1 MPDAVIPRRLTRGAL
16 LLILPAMLVLAGCHG
31 GPDAAGMYARA
42 RSEAARGD
50 RAARTS
56 FALAS
61 RDYGRALA
69 TLDRLVQRYP
79 DSPQAR
85 RIRSGHGSL
94 GSRSLATFRKRVVP
108 HMRRLAQLE
117 SRADLFDLAHA
128 CIHAFATSGGHEA
141 LTEDLVDGL
150 VEAGDY
156 ARGARLART
165 LPAPAHG
172 QGSVARI
179 LALASDGHVREARA
193 MVQGMQP
200 GVNRTIGR
208 LNLLSGLIHAGDR
221 QAADREV
228 PAIVDGIQQVH
239 SRYQAVL
246 MIMLADDLGRLGR
259 VEDARR
265 IAEGIPDQV
274 PGLKSSALSAVAG
287 AAHKAGRDALARQLA
302 GHAYALGRK
311 AHKASARVEYIVQAA
326 TAMAAAGDRQA
337 AQRMFARA
345 HGIARR
351 LPGGAPYRLSAGLA
365 IADGEARAGFRQ
377 AASEDLARTVAGFH
391 AAGIS
396 PDQRQTG
403 MPVAE
408 VYARTGRYGQAV
420 ADLASMHSPMRFAD
434 DMIRL
439 AVVYHQAGLQPTPRQ
454 KHVLV
459 AHFAQ
464 LREVAAGQR
473 GGGSS

>member
-1 MPDAVIPRRLTRGAL
+1 MPDAVFRRRLARGAL
-16 LLILPAMLVLAGCHG
+16 LLILPAALVLAGCHG
-31 GPDAAGMYARA
+31 GGRDAAGLYARA
-42 RSEAARGD
+42 RTEAASGD

-56 FALAS
+56 FTRAS
-61 RDYGRALA
+61 RDYGRALK

-85 RIRSGHGSL
+85 RIRTGDASL
-94 GSRSLATFRKRVVP
+94 GPRNLNTFRNQVVP
-108 HMRRLAQLE
+108 HMRRLARLE
-117 SRADLFDLAHA
+117 SRGDLFALAGA
-128 CIHAFATSGGHEA
+128 CIDTFGGSAAHEA

-150 VEAGDY
+150 VDAGQY
-156 ARGARLART
+156 ARAARLART
-165 LPAPAHG
+165 LPPPAHG

-179 LALASDGHVREARA
+179 LALASAGHVRQARA
-193 MVQGMQP
+193 MVQGMEP

-208 LNLLSGLIHAGDR
+208 LNLLEGLIHAGDR
-221 QAADREV
+221 KAADREV

-259 VEDARR
+259 VDDARR

-287 AAHKAGRDALARQLA
+287 AAHKAGRDPLARTLA
-302 GHAYALGRK
+302 EHAYALGRK
-311 AHKASARVEYIVQAA
+311 AYKRSAQVEYIVQAA
-326 TAMAAAGDRQA
+326 TVMARAGNRQG

-345 HGIARR
+345 REIARQ
-351 LPGGAPYRLSAGLA
+351 LQGGAPYRLSAGLA

-377 AASEDLARTVAGFH
+377 AASEDLARTVAGFQ

-408 VYARTGRYGQAV
+408 VYARTGRFEQAV
-420 ADLASMHSPMRFAD
+420 ADLASLHNRQRFAD
-434 DMIRL
+434 DMIRV
-439 AVVYHQAGLQPTPRQ
+439 AVVYHEAGLEPTPQQ
-454 KHVLV
+454 KHLLV

-464 LREVAAGQR
+464 LSASAG
-473 GGGSS
+473 S